1 MSEGGS
7 NPALLAAEKLQVLP
21 GLSVWRRPNAR
32 DLDTFPV
39 GEDEHS
45 TFGAAAG
52 PRCVRSRLED
62 LCDVS
67 EMPGSAHT
75 VSVADDVTSYVM
87 ENPIHAG
94 IPPNAKVSEKSTHMA
109 LRPN

>member
-1 MSEGGS
+1 MIYRPLCSKAVNGY
-7 NPALLAAEKLQVLP
+7 
-21 GLSVWRRPNAR
+21 PNAR
-32 DLDTFPV
+32 DLNTFPV

-75 VSVADDVTSYVM
+75 VSIADDFTNYVM
-87 ENPIHAG
+87 ENSIHAG
-94 IPPNAKVSEKSTHMA
+94 IPPSAKVSDGWPRRNS
-109 LRPN
+109 